1 MRRDAIGPCNNVSRP
16 ANRASPPLRIVDLM
30 RSILET
36 DSLSA
41 NADGETEP
49 AGTGARSPYSPS
61 GIVDSFTGSGIQ
73 RCREPC
79 SVVIVAACRQSATGP
94 ARRFVL
100 LGYDGIRSNRCN
112 GLPAFLHRFDL
123 EPDGIQRRQKH
134 EGEHRSAEGS
144 TDQR

>member
-16 ANRASPPLRIVDLM
+16 VKRASPALRIVDLL

-49 AGTGARSPYSPS
+49 AGAGATSPYSPS

-73 RCREPC
+73 QCREPC
-79 SVVIVAACRQSATGP
+79 SVLIMAVRQHFAVRP

-100 LGYDGIRSNRCN
+100 LCYDGLRSKR
-112 GLPAFLHRFDL
+112 
-123 EPDGIQRRQKH
+123 
-134 EGEHRSAEGS
+134 
-144 TDQR
+144 

>member
-1 MRRDAIGPCNNVSRP
+1 MSRDAIGPCNNVSRP
-16 ANRASPPLRIVDLM
+16 ANRASPALGIVDVL

-49 AGTGARSPYSPS
+49 AGAGATSPYSPS

-73 RCREPC
+73 QCREPC
-79 SVVIVAACRQSATGP
+79 STVLAAARRHSAARP

-100 LGYDGIRSNRCN
+100 LGCDRLRSNRCN
-112 GLPAFLHRFDL
+112 GLLAFLQRLDL
-123 EPDGIQRRQKH
+123 G
-134 EGEHRSAEGS
+134 
-144 TDQR
+144 

>member
-16 ANRASPPLRIVDLM
+16 ANRAWALGIVDVL

-49 AGTGARSPYSPS
+49 AGTGARSPYSAS

-73 RCREPC
+73 QCRELC
-79 SVVIVAACRQSATGP
+79 SAVIVGARRRCAARP

-100 LGYDGIRSNRCN
+100 LGCDGLRSNR
-112 GLPAFLHRFDL
+112 
-123 EPDGIQRRQKH
+123 
-134 EGEHRSAEGS
+134 
-144 TDQR
+144 

>member
-16 ANRASPPLRIVDLM
+16 ANRASPALRIVDLL

-49 AGTGARSPYSPS
+49 AGAGATSSYSPS

-73 RCREPC
+73 QCREPC
-79 SVVIVAACRQSATGP
+79 SVVIVAACRQTPTRP
-94 ARRFVL
+94 ARRFIL
-100 LGYDGIRSNRCN
+100 PGHRWPRS
-112 GLPAFLHRFDL
+112 
-123 EPDGIQRRQKH
+123 
-134 EGEHRSAEGS
+134 
-144 TDQR
+144 

>member
-16 ANRASPPLRIVDLM
+16 ANRASPALRIVDLL
-30 RSILET
+30 RSVLET

-49 AGTGARSPYSPS
+49 AGAGATSSPS

-73 RCREPC
+73 QCREPC
-79 SVVIVAACRQSATGP
+79 GVVIVAARRQSATGP

-100 LGYDGIRSNRCN
+100 LGYDGLRSNRRN

-123 EPDGIQRRQKH
+123 EPDGIQGRQKH
-134 EGEHRSAEGS
+134 
-144 TDQR
+144 